1 MSDATGAAAQATDT
15 TTQGTTDA
23 GQQATVATPADAAQA
38 AAATAGQG
46 QQQGEQQQDA
56 PAQVDTSAWP
66 EEARKAYERRDAD
79 AKRYQREAGD
89 ARVHTRD
96 KAREE
101 ERSTVLQRIM
111 EVLDPEAAKT
121 SEPTVESVTQQ
132 LQAAHAE
139 RDNARR
145 EAAAVQAAIGAG
157 VDPARL
163 DYLHYKLGRTD
174 FAQLDPASAEF
185 SAKVKAAVD
194 AQVSADQTLRA
205 AGTAQVSGV
214 ESTGGHGTTSD
225 ITQERFAGMNMLERS
240 DLRTR
245 DRATYDRLVA
255 GQ

>member
-1 MSDATGAAAQATDT
+1 MSDATGAAAQATADSTTDT
-15 TTQGTTDA
+15 TTGTEQGQQTTDA
-23 GQQATVATPADAAQA
+23 GQQGQAQA
-38 AAATAGQG
+38 GEQQGQQG
-46 QQQGEQQQDA
+46 QQQGQA
-56 PAQVDTSAWP
+56 PQAPDMTGWP

-96 KAREE
+96 AARAD
-101 ERSTVLQRIM
+101 ERKGILA
-111 EVLDPEAAKT
+111 ELAKVLDPDAAAN
-121 SEPTVESVTQQ
+121 SEPTVESVTTQ
-132 LQAAHAE
+132 LQAATAE

-145 EAAAVQAAIGAG
+145 EAATVLAAVDAG
-157 VDPARL
+157 VDPAKL

-174 FAQLDPASAEF
+174 FASLDPADAEF

-214 ESTGGHGTTSD
+214 ESTGGAGDTSA
-225 ITQERFAGMNMLERS
+225 ISQERFNSMNMLDRA
-240 DLRTR
+240 DLRRR
-245 DRATYDRLVA
+245 DPAAYERLVA